1 MPPAGLEVC
10 VGGSSP
16 AMAWAASL
24 LRDLGARTRL
34 APEAAPGLTAAG
46 AQVTVPDSNDA
57 AADWAESGAMWL
69 TGVADGPP
77 LMPQGLGASAARGA
91 LLAFEL
97 LSAIAGERVQVP
109 GHRLLGERAAA
120 AGLRREG
127 PWSPSRTSRLLP
139 TRDGLMGLSLA
150 RPDDVE
156 LVPALV
162 EGDSSSDVWDVVLGW
177 AARRPAEEAV
187 ARARLLG
194 LPACVV
200 GEADGAASWF
210 RTTTFVPDG
219 LGATGPPL
227 VVDLSALWA
236 GPLCAHL
243 LGLAGARVIKVE
255 SSRRPDGARR
265 GPAAFYRL
273 LHGGH
278 ECVAFDFTS
287 PRDRERLRRLL
298 EAADVVIESS
308 RPRAMT
314 QLGIDPEAILSAADN
329 KTWISITA
337 YGRTGPAADW
347 VGFGDDTAAAAGL
360 VVVDPRTGTT
370 VPCGDALA
378 DPLTGAH
385 AAVTALASLLGGG
398 SRLVALAL
406 ADVVAATLVDV
417 VAGAAAPQAEPP
429 QIRTCPRSPW
439 PATGFGG
446 KFIILGADIGL
457 EELVDVRVAD
467 GRITAVGPGLKVGGD
482 EVIEAGGGALVPGLH
497 DHHIHLYALAA
508 ALRSVPCGPPD
519 VRDRRALA
527 TAIRGTVAPSWVR
540 GVGYHDSVAGPLDR
554 WVLDEIEPRR
564 PVRIQ
569 HRSGALWMVNSVGAD
584 LLGLDTAT
592 QDGIER
598 TRDGRATGRLWRLDG
613 WLRDRIGS
621 EAVDLAAIGRLLA
634 GFGITGVTDATP
646 DLSDD
651 AVAALT
657 AGCLPLDVQLLGARH
672 GGPRKILLPDHDLP
686 GFDILVEQVRDARR
700 EQRAVA
706 VHCVTRE
713 ALVLTL
719 TALDEVGSV
728 PGDRI
733 EHGAVVPPELVD
745 QMRRLG
751 VRVVTQPGFVADR
764 GDDYLAEVE
773 PDDRD
778 HLYPYASLLAAG
790 IRTVP
795 SSDAPFGDPDPWRI
809 LAAAR
814 DRRTAEGQILGP
826 HERVEAATALA
837 GILSPLDDP
846 GGTPRK
852 VERGVPAD
860 LCLLHVPL
868 AQALADPSHEHVRL
882 TIRAGAGGDT
892 SV

>member
-1 MPPAGLEVC
+1 
-10 VGGSSP
+10 
-16 AMAWAASL
+16 
-24 LRDLGARTRL
+24 
-34 APEAAPGLTAAG
+34 
-46 AQVTVPDSNDA
+46 
-57 AADWAESGAMWL
+57 
-69 TGVADGPP
+69 
-77 LMPQGLGASAARGA
+77 
-91 LLAFEL
+91 
-97 LSAIAGERVQVP
+97 
-109 GHRLLGERAAA
+109 
-120 AGLRREG
+120 
-127 PWSPSRTSRLLP
+127 
-139 TRDGLMGLSLA
+139 
-150 RPDDVE
+150 
-156 LVPALV
+156 
-162 EGDSSSDVWDVVLGW
+162 
-177 AARRPAEEAV
+177 
-187 ARARLLG
+187 
-194 LPACVV
+194 
-200 GEADGAASWF
+200 
-210 RTTTFVPDG
+210 
-219 LGATGPPL
+219 
-227 VVDLSALWA
+227 
-236 GPLCAHL
+236 
-243 LGLAGARVIKVE
+243 
-255 SSRRPDGARR
+255 
-265 GPAAFYRL
+265 
-273 LHGGH
+273 
-278 ECVAFDFTS
+278 
-287 PRDRERLRRLL
+287 
-298 EAADVVIESS
+298 
-308 RPRAMT
+308 
-314 QLGIDPEAILSAADN
+314 
-329 KTWISITA
+329 
-337 YGRTGPAADW
+337 
-347 VGFGDDTAAAAGL
+347 
-360 VVVDPRTGTT
+360 
-370 VPCGDALA
+370 
-378 DPLTGAH
+378 
-385 AAVTALASLLGGG
+385 
-398 SRLVALAL
+398 
-406 ADVVAATLVDV
+406 
-417 VAGAAAPQAEPP
+417 
-429 QIRTCPRSPW
+429 
-439 PATGFGG
+439 
-446 KFIILGADIGL
+446 
-457 EELVDVRVAD
+457 
-467 GRITAVGPGLKVGGD
+467 
-482 EVIEAGGGALVPGLH
+482 
-497 DHHIHLYALAA
+497 
-508 ALRSVPCGPPD
+508 
-519 VRDRRALA
+519 
-527 TAIRGTVAPSWVR
+527 
-540 GVGYHDSVAGPLDR
+540 VGYHESVAGPLDR
-554 WVLDEIEPRR
+554 WVLDEVEPRR

-584 LLGLDTAT
+584 LLGLDTAI

-651 AVAALT
+651 AVAGLT

-686 GFDILVEQVRDARR
+686 GFDVLVEQVQDARR

-790 IRTVP
+790 VLTVP

-882 TIRAGAGGDT
+882 TIKAGAGGDT
-892 SV
+892 SVIRSGHG